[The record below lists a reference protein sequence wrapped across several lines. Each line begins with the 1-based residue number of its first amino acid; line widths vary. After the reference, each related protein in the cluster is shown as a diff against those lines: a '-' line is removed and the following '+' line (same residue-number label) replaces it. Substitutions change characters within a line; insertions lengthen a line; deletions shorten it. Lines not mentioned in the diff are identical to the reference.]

1 MRFACLAA
9 TALLVVGCGSSGSKS
24 ATPSSTS
31 PSPVSQSLHAYPTS
45 IVVLGH
51 SGATGLHSDPT
62 SRPTDARQNSWAT
75 GDNPDVDSIY
85 TRLLALNPAVRG
97 HNANV
102 AVDGT
107 GVKELADQADKALA
121 IEPRP
126 DLFLIETVDN
136 DMRCDGTDAAN
147 LAPFGAALEDVI
159 RKISLGAPEAH
170 IFMVSSPWSTSE
182 SYFTVAQQ
190 HPGARASNTGTGL
203 CDLFSPSGEPL
214 PDHQSYLEQT
224 AQQYLATV
232 ESVCAKF
239 PACRYDK
246 GALHNLVVTP
256 DDLTPEGFHLTI
268 SGQQK
273 VAAIEWAA
281 LAL

>member
-1 MRFACLAA
+1 
-9 TALLVVGCGSSGSKS
+9 
-24 ATPSSTS
+24 
-31 PSPVSQSLHAYPTS
+31 
-45 IVVLGH
+45 VVLGH
-51 SGATGLHSDPT
+51 SGATGLHSDST
-62 SRPTDARQNSWAT
+62 SPQADARQNSWAT

-85 TRLLALNPAVRG
+85 TRLLALNPGVRG

-102 AVDGT
+102 AVDNT

-136 DMRCDGTDAAN
+136 DIRCDGTDAAN
-147 LAPFGAALEDVI
+147 IASFAAALEDVVG
-159 RKISLGAPEAH
+159 KISRGAPNSQ
-170 IFMVSSPWSTSE
+170 IFIVSSPWSTTE
-182 SYFTVAQQ
+182 NYFSVAQQ
-190 HPGARASNTGTGL
+190 LSGARASNTGAGL

-214 PDHQSYLEQT
+214 PAHQAFLEQT

-239 PACRYDK
+239 PACRYDN
-246 GALHNLVVTP
+246 GALHNMMVTP
-256 DDLTPEGFHLTI
+256 DDVTPEGFHLTI
-268 SGQQK
+268 SGQRK
-273 VAAIEWAA
+273 LAAIEWTA